1 MVTQVY
7 GSLNGIQV
15 CDVACS
21 AGNAHQD
28 TSQPRAYARS
38 TVEVVQCRERVD
50 SVGTACRVRSTT
62 AHCTKLLLSTCSR
75 LSELRR

>member
-21 AGNAHQD
+21 CAGNAHQD

-38 TVEVVQCRERVD
+38 TVEVVQRRERVD
-50 SVGTACRVRSTT
+50 SVGTT
-62 AHCTKLLLSTCSR
+62 
-75 LSELRR
+75 